1 VRRLP
6 GLAVLLAAVVACAT
20 GLTVTAHAA
29 PSAAEKKQRVDDKLR
44 AARERL
50 ERTRAAERAVQ
61 AAIGA
66 DTAEIRQLSVRLERL
81 HARLDRLQER
91 LAPARRRL
99 AELRKVRE
107 EANVRLAALEASQL
121 RVREVATERLVAMY
135 RNGEPDPVAVMLSG
149 DSIAGAFEALR
160 EMQRIADADQQLFS
174 DLGDA
179 ERNVTAERTRAQSA
193 SQALRAAAADLF
205 DEEAEVERQTD
216 EASGVFERLEARRAD
231 RRDRL
236 AKLSG
241 DRHEVEAETKRLEQE
256 SAALTRKILQVTL
269 EADGVRVPRSAGALL
284 WPCNGGITS
293 NFGYRWGRMHEGL
306 DIGCSYGSTIVAAA
320 PGTIIY
326 AGPQG
331 GYGNIILIQHSPS
344 LVTAYAHQSSFIR
357 TSGHVEAGTPI
368 GRVGST
374 GHSTGPHL
382 HFETRVNGA
391 PQDPLRFL

>member
-1 VRRLP
+1 M
-6 GLAVLLAAVVACAT
+6 
-20 GLTVTAHAA
+20 
-29 PSAAEKKQRVDDKLR
+29 
-44 AARERL
+44 
-50 ERTRAAERAVQ
+50 
-61 AAIGA
+61 
-66 DTAEIRQLSVRLERL
+66 
-81 HARLDRLQER
+81 
-91 LAPARRRL
+91 
-99 AELRKVRE
+99 RE
-107 EANVRLAALEASQL
+107 EANQRLEALEASQL
-121 RVREVATERLVAMY
+121 RVREVVTERLVAMY

-149 DSIAGAFEALR
+149 DSIAGALEALR

-174 DLGDA
+174 DLADA
-179 ERNVTAERTRAQSA
+179 ERNVTAERAQALAA
-193 SQALRAAAADLF
+193 SRALRAAAADLF
-205 DEEAEVERQTD
+205 DEEAQVERQTTQ
-216 EASGVFERLEARRAD
+216 AAGVYQRLEARRAD
-231 RRDRL
+231 RRGRL
-236 AKLSG
+236 ARLSG
-241 DRHEVEAETKRLEQE
+241 DRHEVEEETKRLEQE
-256 SAALTRKILQVTL
+256 SAALTRKILQVTR
-269 EADGVRVPRSAGALL
+269 EADGVRIPRSAGALL
-284 WPCNGGITS
+284 WPCNGGVTS

-306 DIGCSYGSTIVAAA
+306 DIGCSFGATIVAAA